1 MDKIGISVRKGQEI
15 MLKGVSRR
23 VVVVKPEGNRLFEQ
37 AIFIMRDDVKGCDE
51 ESLMREACMTAEEY
65 VRKRS
70 RGKHPV
76 RIPAPAFAA
85 AGAAITGVAWL
96 VSLIK

>member
-1 MDKIGISVRKGQEI
+1 MDKIGISVRKGQVE
-15 MLKGVSRR
+15 MVKGVSRR

-37 AIFIMRDDVKGCDE
+37 AIFIMRDDAKGCDE

-65 VRKRS
+65 VRKS
-70 RGKHPV
+70 GRGKRFV
-76 RIPAPAFAA
+76 KIPAPAFAA
-85 AGAAITGVAWL
+85 AGAAVTGVAWL